1 MSENT
6 DNDVGGRWLSA
17 YMDGA
22 LMHDQE
28 VRGSEDQRRE
38 DRIEELRIAL
48 ERVMK
53 SRDDNPVVPWPTRP
67 PWAK

>member
-1 MSENT
+1 
-6 DNDVGGRWLSA
+6 
-17 YMDGA
+17 MDGA

-28 VRGSEDQRRE
+28 ARSNEDQRRE
-38 DRIEELRIAL
+38 ERIEELRIAL

>member
-1 MSENT
+1 MAE
-6 DNDVGGRWLSA
+6 
-17 YMDGA
+17 
-22 LMHDQE
+22 QE
-28 VRGSEDQRRE
+28 ARRDEDQRRE